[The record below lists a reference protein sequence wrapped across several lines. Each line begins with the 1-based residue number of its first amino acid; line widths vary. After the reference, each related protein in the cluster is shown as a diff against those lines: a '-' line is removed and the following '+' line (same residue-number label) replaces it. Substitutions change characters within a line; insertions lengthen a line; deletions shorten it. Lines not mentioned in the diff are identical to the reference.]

1 MEVRQEARLGR
12 SAQTGAGPD
21 DSRRTLVG
29 RGLRMDQVSWLKRR
43 KRGIKETKK
52 REMPDGLWRKC
63 EGCGEIIYHKELE
76 RNLWTCNKCGYHFR
90 LQANQY
96 RDILVDA
103 GSFVELLTG
112 IESVDPLGFVDS
124 KKYSDRLVAA
134 KKKTGHNSA
143 VLTGSG
149 RLGGHLAMLALL
161 DFGFLG
167 GSMGSVMGEK
177 IARLT
182 RMAIE
187 ERVPLITLSS
197 TGGAR
202 MQEGILSLM
211 QMAKTSAM
219 LARLHEEGLLHVAI
233 QGHPTTGGV
242 TASFASL
249 GDVIVAEPGA
259 LIGFAGPRV
268 IQQTIR
274 EDLPEGF
281 QRSEFLMEHG
291 MIDIV
296 VHRKELKD
304 AVVKVLDFFTNDGP
318 DRAEDTLGQARKQ
331 GL

>member
-1 MEVRQEARLGR
+1 
-12 SAQTGAGPD
+12 
-21 DSRRTLVG
+21 
-29 RGLRMDQVSWLKRR
+29 MDQVSWLKRR
-43 KRGIKETKK
+43 KPGIKDARK
-52 REMPDGLWRKC
+52 RDVPDGLWRKC

-90 LQANQY
+90 ITADQY
-96 RDILVDA
+96 RDILTDP
-103 GSFVELLTG
+103 GSFIEMLTG
-112 IESVDPLGFVDS
+112 IRAVDPLGFVDS
-124 KKYSDRLVAA
+124 RPYTERLEAA
-134 KKKTGHNSA
+134 RKKTGRDSA
-143 VLTGSG
+143 LLTGSA
-149 RLGGHLAMLALL
+149 RIGGHLTMLAIL

-187 ERVPLITLSS
+187 ERLPLVTLSS
-197 TGGAR
+197 SGGAR

-219 LARLHEEGLLHVAI
+219 LARLHDAGLPHVAV
-233 QGHPTTGGV
+233 QVHPTTGGV

-268 IQQTIR
+268 IQQTIKQ
-274 EDLPEGF
+274 DLPEGF
-281 QRSEFLMEHG
+281 QTSEFLLKHG
-291 MIDIV
+291 MIDMV
-296 VHRKELKD
+296 VHRRELKATLARLLYFFSDDSRD
-304 AVVKVLDFFTNDGP
+304 A
-318 DRAEDTLGQARKQ
+318 AEDTLGQARRQ

>member
-1 MEVRQEARLGR
+1 
-12 SAQTGAGPD
+12 
-21 DSRRTLVG
+21 
-29 RGLRMDQVSWLKRR
+29 MDQGSWLKRR
-43 KRGIKETKK
+43 KPGIKDANK

-63 EGCGEIIYHKELE
+63 EGCSEIIYHKELE

-90 LQANQY
+90 ISADQY
-96 RDILVDA
+96 RDILTDP
-103 GSFVELLTG
+103 GTFVELLTG
-112 IESVDPLGFVDS
+112 IESTDPLGFVDS
-124 KKYSDRLVAA
+124 KKYTERIASA
-134 KKKTGHNSA
+134 KKKTGRNSA
-143 VLTGSG
+143 ILTGST
-149 RLGGHLAMLALL
+149 RIGGQLTMMAIL
-161 DFGFLG
+161 DFRFLG

-187 ERVPLITLSS
+187 ERIPLVTLASS
-197 TGGAR
+197 GGAR

-219 LARLHEEGLLHVAI
+219 LAKLHEEGLPHIAI
-233 QGHPTTGGV
+233 QVHPTTGGV

-274 EDLPEGF
+274 QELPEGF
-281 QRSEFLMEHG
+281 QTSEFLLEHG
-291 MIDIV
+291 MIDMV
-296 VHRKELKD
+296 VHRKELK
-304 AVVKVLDFFTNDGP
+304 AALAKLLAFFSSDERDST
-318 DRAEDTLGQARKQ
+318 EDVLGQARRQ